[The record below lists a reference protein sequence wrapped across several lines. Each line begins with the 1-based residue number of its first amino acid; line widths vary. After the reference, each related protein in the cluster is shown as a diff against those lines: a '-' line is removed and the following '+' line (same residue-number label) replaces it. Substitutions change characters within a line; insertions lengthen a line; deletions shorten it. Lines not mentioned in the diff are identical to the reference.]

1 MVDLDNPFKYGMVV
15 TGEDFVG
22 RESELAELAR
32 EIHSGKSIVLY
43 SHRRMGKSS
52 LIAEF
57 SRLHSHEYVFVKN
70 DLYGKANLDQFLSA
84 FVAETTRAAFGSMD
98 KIASGIHDLLKGSM
112 VRMVVTPEGEIGF
125 EFPRSRP
132 TQEDITTVIDLPE
145 RIATKR
151 GKRIVVVFDEF
162 QEVASF
168 GGVNLIKAMRSRIQ
182 HHKSVT
188 YIFSG
193 SKRHLL
199 RQIFEEKEGAFFMFA
214 KAMQLGS
221 IAPADFKPFIVSR
234 FKSFGGSIQDEVVD
248 ELLGVTGGHPYYTQQ
263 IARELYF
270 MAPRGAT
277 PEVLHAAVELA
288 LAQKQPLFSVAWDS
302 LKSPLHRSYLG
313 GLAREPDAERYGQQ
327 FIERYGLVSRTNVQR
342 AEKQLE
348 MKDLVDGGRIVDPL
362 FAMWLKRMSS
372 A

>member
-1 MVDLDNPFKYGMVV
+1 MDNPFKCGMVV
-15 TGEDFVG
+15 TGDDFVG
-22 RESELAELAR
+22 RESELSELAR

-57 SRLHSHEYVFVKN
+57 SRLHSRDYVFVKN
-70 DLYGKANLDQFLSA
+70 DLYGKSNLDQFLSA
-84 FVAETTRAAFGSMD
+84 YAAETTKAAFGSVD
-98 KIASGIHDLLKGSM
+98 KIASGIRDLLKGSM
-112 VRMVVTPEGEIGF
+112 IRMVFTPEGEVGF
-125 EFPRSRP
+125 EFPHSRP
-132 TQEDITTVIDLPE
+132 TQEDITRVIDLPE
-145 RIATKR
+145 RVAAKR
-151 GKRIVVVFDEF
+151 GRKVVVVFDEF
-162 QEVASF
+162 QEVAGF

-214 KAMQLGS
+214 KAMQLGP
-221 IAPADFKPFIVSR
+221 IPAAEFKPFILSR
-234 FKSFGGSIQDEVVD
+234 FKSLGGSVQGEVVD
-248 ELLGVTGGHPYYTQQ
+248 ELLRVTGGHPYYTQQ

-270 MAPRGAT
+270 LAPRGAT
-277 PEVLHAAVELA
+277 SATLQEAVELA

-302 LKSPLHRSYLG
+302 LKSPMHRSYLAG
-313 GLAREPDAERYGQQ
+313 MAREPEAERYGRQ

-348 MKDLVDGGRIVDPL
+348 LKGLAEGGKVIDPL
-362 FAMWLKRMSS
+362 FAMWLRRVSS
-372 A
+372 P